1 MSEDLD
7 QFKVLR
13 NIQKNPKKN
22 QREHAENLGFSLGK
36 LNYLLKALQKK
47 GLVKIQNFQK
57 SKKKLNYMYIL
68 TPKGIA
74 EKTKITIDFMKRIS
88 KEYNQLKKELKK
100 KNN

>member
-1 MSEDLD
+1 
-7 QFKVLR
+7 
-13 NIQKNPKKN
+13 
-22 QREHAENLGFSLGK
+22 
-36 LNYLLKALQKK
+36 
-47 GLVKIQNFQK
+47 
-57 SKKKLNYMYIL
+57 MYIL